1 VEFFQQ
7 LQAATG
13 TERQA
18 FLGIPVIQQTMKG
31 VVTLETYRAFL
42 GEAYHHVK
50 HTVPL
55 LMACGGHLP
64 ERLNWLRS
72 AVAEYITE
80 EIGHEEWILNDIR
93 TTGADAAAVRDGQPG
108 IATELMVAYAYDTV
122 MRNNPAGFFG
132 MVFVLEGTSI
142 TLATRAASITQDA
155 LGLPP
160 QAFSY
165 LTSHGSL
172 DQEHMQ
178 FFEKLMNRIDSERD
192 RCAIT
197 HAAKVF
203 YRLYGDIFRGLPV
216 AHPVT
221 SATSDGFEFP
231 QPVTVT
237 GVCATSRSQ
246 ETADES

>member
-1 VEFFQQ
+1 MEFFQQ
-7 LQAATG
+7 LHAE
-13 TERQA
+13 TEAERRI
-18 FLGIPVIQQTMKG
+18 FLGIPVIQQTMNG
-31 VVTLETYRAFL
+31 VVTLATYQAFL

-55 LMACGGHLP
+55 LMACGGRLP

-72 AVAEYITE
+72 AVAEYISE
-80 EIGHEEWILNDIR
+80 EIGHEDWILNDIR
-93 TTGADAAAVRDGQPG
+93 ATGADAEAVRNGQPG
-108 IATELMVAYAYDTV
+108 MATELMVAYAYDTV
-122 MRNNPAGFFG
+122 MRKNPAGFFG

-142 TLATRAASITQDA
+142 ALATRAAEITRTA

-172 DQEHMQ
+172 DQDHMQ
-178 FFEKLMNRIDSERD
+178 FFEKLMNRVTETGD
-192 RCAIT
+192 RLAIV

-216 AHPVT
+216 A
-221 SATSDGFEFP
+221 
-231 QPVTVT
+231 QPVTRAV
-237 GVCATSRSQ
+237 
-246 ETADES
+246 

>member
-7 LQAATG
+7 LHAATE
-13 TERQA
+13 TERQV
-18 FLGIPVIQQTMKG
+18 FIGIPVIQQTMNG
-31 VVTLETYRAFL
+31 IVTLETYRAFL
-42 GEAYHHVK
+42 REAYHHVK

-55 LMACGGHLP
+55 LMACGGRLS
-64 ERLNWLRS
+64 ERHNWLRS
-72 AVAEYITE
+72 AVAEYISE

-93 TTGADAAAVRDGQPG
+93 ATGADAEAVRNGQPG
-108 IATELMVAYAYDTV
+108 MATELMIAYAYDTV

-142 TLATRAASITQDA
+142 ALATRVATITRDT

-165 LTSHGSL
+165 LVSHGSL

-178 FFEKLMNRIDSERD
+178 FFEKLMNRIDEEAD
-192 RCAIT
+192 RQAIV

-203 YRLYGDIFRGLPV
+203 YRLYGDIFRGLPL
-216 AHPVT
+216 A
-221 SATSDGFEFP
+221 
-231 QPVTVT
+231 QPLT
-237 GVCATSRSQ
+237 GTLSC
-246 ETADES
+246 

>member
-1 VEFFQQ
+1 MEFFQQ
-7 LQAATG
+7 LHAATG
-13 TERQA
+13 TERQG
-18 FLGIPVIQQTMKG
+18 FLGIPLIQHTLNG
-31 VVTLETYRAFL
+31 DVTLESYRAFL

-55 LMACGGHLP
+55 LMACGARLP
-64 ERLNWLRS
+64 GRLNWLRS
-72 AVAEYITE
+72 AVAEYISE

-93 TTGADAAAVRDGQPG
+93 ATGADADAVRNGQPG
-108 IATELMVAYAYDTV
+108 MATELMVAYAYDTV

-142 TLATRAASITQDA
+142 ALATRAAMITRDA

-172 DQEHMQ
+172 DQEHMR
-178 FFEKLMNRIDSERD
+178 FFRKLMNRINEETD
-192 RCAIT
+192 RRAIV

-203 YRLYGDIFRGLPV
+203 YRLYGDIFRGLP
-216 AHPVT
+216 A
-221 SATSDGFEFP
+221 A
-231 QPVTVT
+231 QPV
-237 GVCATSRSQ
+237 AT
-246 ETADES
+246 AV

>member
-1 VEFFQQ
+1 MEFFQQ
-7 LQAATG
+7 LQAATEA
-13 TERQA
+13 ERQA
-18 FLGIPVIQQTMKG
+18 FLGIPVIQQTMNG
-31 VVTLETYRAFL
+31 VVSLDTYRACL

-55 LMACGGHLP
+55 LMACGGQLP

-72 AVAEYITE
+72 AVAEYISE

-93 TTGADAAAVRDGQPG
+93 ATGADADAVRNGPPG
-108 IATELMVAYAYDTV
+108 LATELMVAYAYDTV

-142 TLATRAASITQDA
+142 ALATRAAAITRDA
-155 LGLPP
+155 LGLPA

-178 FFEKLMNRIDSERD
+178 FFAKLMNRVDDDAD
-192 RCAIT
+192 RHAIV
-197 HAAKVF
+197 HAAKIF
-203 YRLYGDIFRGLPV
+203 YKLYGDIFRGLPV
-216 AHPVT
+216 AEAVEHAV
-221 SATSDGFEFP
+221 
-231 QPVTVT
+231 
-237 GVCATSRSQ
+237 
-246 ETADES
+246 

>member
-1 VEFFQQ
+1 MEFFAE

-18 FLGIPVIQQTMKG
+18 FLGIPVIQQTMNG

-55 LMACGGHLP
+55 LMSCGGRLP

-72 AVAEYITE
+72 AVAEYIAE

-93 TTGADAAAVRDGQPG
+93 ATGADAEAVRNGQPG
-108 IATELMVAYAYDTV
+108 TATELMVAYAYDTA
-122 MRNNPAGFFG
+122 MRCNPAGFFG

-142 TLATRAASITQDA
+142 ALATRAAVITRNA

-178 FFEKLMNRIDSERD
+178 FFEKLMNRIDDATD
-192 RCAIT
+192 RRAII
-197 HAAKVF
+197 HAAQVF
-203 YRLYGDIFRGLPV
+203 YKLYGDIFRGLPV
-216 AHPVT
+216 AWPVEN
-221 SATSDGFEFP
+221 A
-231 QPVTVT
+231 V
-237 GVCATSRSQ
+237 
-246 ETADES
+246 

>member
-1 VEFFQQ
+1 MEFFQQ
-7 LQAATG
+7 LHAATE
-13 TERQA
+13 TERQT
-18 FLGIPVIQQTMKG
+18 FLGIPVIQQTLRG

-55 LMACGGHLP
+55 LMACGGQLP

-72 AVAEYITE
+72 AVAEYISE

-93 TTGADAAAVRDGQPG
+93 ATGADAEAVRNGQPG
-108 IATELMVAYAYDTV
+108 TATELMVSYAYDTV

-142 TLATRAASITQDA
+142 ALATRAATITRHA
-155 LGLPP
+155 LGLPS

-172 DQEHMQ
+172 DQAHMQ
-178 FFEKLMNRIDSERD
+178 FFAQLMNRVDDVAD
-192 RCAIT
+192 RRAIV
-197 HAAKVF
+197 HAAKLF
-203 YRLYGDIFRGLPV
+203 YKLYGDIFRGLPIAKAV
-216 AHPVT
+216 EHAV
-221 SATSDGFEFP
+221 
-231 QPVTVT
+231 
-237 GVCATSRSQ
+237 
-246 ETADES
+246 

>member
-1 VEFFQQ
+1 MEFFQQ
-7 LQAATG
+7 LHAATG
-13 TERQA
+13 TERQG
-18 FLGIPVIQQTMKG
+18 FLGIPLIQHTLNG
-31 VVTLETYRAFL
+31 DVTLESYRAFL

-55 LMACGGHLP
+55 LMACGARLPGH
-64 ERLNWLRS
+64 LNWLRS
-72 AVAEYITE
+72 AVAEYISE

-93 TTGADAAAVRDGQPG
+93 ATGADADAVRNGQPG
-108 IATELMVAYAYDTV
+108 MATELMVAYAYDTV

-142 TLATRAASITQDA
+142 ALATRAAMITRDA

-172 DQEHMQ
+172 DREHMQ
-178 FFEKLMNRIDSERD
+178 FFRKLMNRINEETD
-192 RCAIT
+192 RRAIV

-203 YRLYGDIFRGLPV
+203 YRLYGDIFHGLP
-216 AHPVT
+216 AAQPA
-221 SATSDGFEFP
+221 ATA
-231 QPVTVT
+231 V
-237 GVCATSRSQ
+237 
-246 ETADES
+246 

>member
-1 VEFFQQ
+1 MAFFQQ
-7 LQAATG
+7 LRAATG
-13 TERQA
+13 TERQH
-18 FLGIPVIQQTMKG
+18 FLDIPVIQQTMNG
-31 VVTLETYRAFL
+31 VVTLQTYRAFL

-55 LMACGGHLP
+55 LMACGAHLP

-72 AVAEYITE
+72 AVADYISE

-93 TTGADAAAVRDGQPG
+93 ATGAAADAVRNGQPG
-108 IATELMVAYAYDTV
+108 MATELMVAYAYDTV

-132 MVFVLEGTSI
+132 MVYVLEGTSI
-142 TLATRAASITQDA
+142 ALATRAAVITLDA

-172 DQEHMQ
+172 DQVHMQ
-178 FFEKLMNRIDSERD
+178 FFRKLMNRIIAETD
-192 RCAIT
+192 RRAIV

-203 YRLYGDIFRGLPV
+203 YRLYGDIFRGLP
-216 AHPVT
+216 A
-221 SATSDGFEFP
+221 A
-231 QPVTVT
+231 QPV
-237 GVCATSRSQ
+237 AT
-246 ETADES
+246 AV

>member
-1 VEFFQQ
+1 MEFFQQ
-7 LQAATG
+7 LQAATEA
-13 TERQA
+13 ERQA
-18 FLGIPVIQQTMKG
+18 FLGIPVIQQTMNG
-31 VVTLETYRAFL
+31 VVSLDTYRAFL

-55 LMACGGHLP
+55 LMACGGQLP

-72 AVAEYITE
+72 AVAEYISE

-93 TTGADAAAVRDGQPG
+93 ATGADADAVRNGPPG
-108 IATELMVAYAYDTV
+108 LATELMVAYAYDTV

-142 TLATRAASITQDA
+142 ALATRAAAITRDA

-178 FFEKLMNRIDSERD
+178 FFEKLMNRVDAAAD
-192 RCAIT
+192 RRAII
-197 HAAKVF
+197 HAAQVF
-203 YRLYGDIFRGLPV
+203 YKLYGDIFRGLPV
-216 AHPVT
+216 AQAVEN
-221 SATSDGFEFP
+221 A
-231 QPVTVT
+231 V
-237 GVCATSRSQ
+237 
-246 ETADES
+246 

>member
-13 TERQA
+13 TERQR
-18 FLGIPVIQQTMKG
+18 FLGIPVIQQTLNG
-31 VVTLETYRAFL
+31 IVTLETYRAFL
-42 GEAYHHVK
+42 REAYHHVK

-55 LMACGGHLP
+55 LMTCGGRLP

-72 AVAEYITE
+72 AVAEYISE

-93 TTGADAAAVRDGQPG
+93 ATGEDAEAVRAGQPG
-108 IATELMVAYAYDTV
+108 MATELMVAYAYDTV

-142 TLATRAASITQDA
+142 ALATRAATITMDT

-165 LTSHGSL
+165 LMSHGSL
-172 DQEHMQ
+172 DQGHMQ
-178 FFEKLMNRIDSERD
+178 FFEKLMNRVDEKSD
-192 RCAIT
+192 RRAIV
-197 HAAKVF
+197 HAANIF
-203 YRLYGDIFRGLPV
+203 YRLYGDIFRELPV
-216 AHPVT
+216 AQQV
-221 SATSDGFEFP
+221 ARA
-231 QPVTVT
+231 
-237 GVCATSRSQ
+237 C
-246 ETADES
+246 

>member
-1 VEFFQQ
+1 MEFFQQ
-7 LQAATG
+7 LHAATEA
-13 TERQA
+13 ERNA
-18 FLGIPVIQQTMKG
+18 FLCIPVIQQTMNG
-31 VVTLETYRAFL
+31 VVSLHTYQAFL

-55 LMACGGHLP
+55 LMACGGKLP

-93 TTGADAAAVRDGQPG
+93 VTGADADAVRNGQPG

-142 TLATRAASITQDA
+142 ALATRAAAITRDA

-172 DQEHMQ
+172 DMEHMQ
-178 FFEKLMNRIDSERD
+178 FFEKLMNRVDDATD
-192 RCAIT
+192 RSAIV
-197 HAAKVF
+197 HAARAF
-203 YRLYGDIFRGLPV
+203 YKLYGDIFRGLPI
-216 AHPVT
+216 
-221 SATSDGFEFP
+221 
-231 QPVTVT
+231 
-237 GVCATSRSQ
+237 
-246 ETADES
+246 TAASEQAI

>member
-7 LQAATG
+7 LHAATE
-13 TERQA
+13 TERQT
-18 FLGIPVIQQTMKG
+18 FLGIPVIQQTLRG

-55 LMACGGHLP
+55 LMACGGQLP

-72 AVAEYITE
+72 AVAEYISE

-93 TTGADAAAVRDGQPG
+93 ATGADAEAVRNGQPG
-108 IATELMVAYAYDTV
+108 TATELMVSYAYDTV

-142 TLATRAASITQDA
+142 ALATRAATITRHA
-155 LGLPP
+155 LGLPS

-172 DQEHMQ
+172 DQAHMQ
-178 FFEKLMNRIDSERD
+178 FFAQLMNRVDDVAD
-192 RCAIT
+192 RRAIV
-197 HAAKVF
+197 HAAKLF
-203 YRLYGDIFRGLPV
+203 YKLYGDIFRGLPIAKAV
-216 AHPVT
+216 EHAV
-221 SATSDGFEFP
+221 
-231 QPVTVT
+231 
-237 GVCATSRSQ
+237 
-246 ETADES
+246 

>member
-1 VEFFQQ
+1 MEFFQQ
-7 LQAATG
+7 LQAATEA
-13 TERQA
+13 ERQA
-18 FLGIPVIQQTMKG
+18 FLGIPVIQQTMNG
-31 VVTLETYRAFL
+31 VVSLDTYRAFL

-55 LMACGGHLP
+55 LMACGGQLP

-72 AVAEYITE
+72 AVAEYISE

-93 TTGADAAAVRDGQPG
+93 ATGADADAVRNGPPG
-108 IATELMVAYAYDTV
+108 LATELMVAYAYDTV

-142 TLATRAASITQDA
+142 ALATRAAAITRDA
-155 LGLPP
+155 LGLPA

-178 FFEKLMNRIDSERD
+178 FFAKLMNRVDDEAD
-192 RCAIT
+192 RRAIV
-197 HAAKVF
+197 HAAQVF
-203 YRLYGDIFRGLPV
+203 YKLYGDIFRGLPV
-216 AHPVT
+216 AEPV
-221 SATSDGFEFP
+221 AHA
-231 QPVTVT
+231 V
-237 GVCATSRSQ
+237 
-246 ETADES
+246 